1 MDELDSPRLYPAS
14 VADRQQHIRI
24 LLSVNMPE
32 PVTPGQT
39 PPSASDTPPIT
50 PPSGDPSS
58 AELQKAREQIENL
71 NKALQA
77 ERSEKEARTKKEAEE
92 AGKFKELY
100 ESTNTSHEALKASHE
115 SVTKTL
121 EAYDAH
127 FAQEVERALKDLP
140 KEKKALLD
148 KLLDGKSA
156 FEKATIVPDLLKE
169 FGGAGFGQN
178 PPGGQPPPASDR
190 SKELLSK

>member
-1 MDELDSPRLYPAS
+1 
-14 VADRQQHIRI
+14 
-24 LLSVNMPE
+24 MPE
-32 PVTPGQT
+32 PVTPEQT
-39 PPSASDTPPIT
+39 PPSAPDTPPAT
-50 PPSGDPSS
+50 PAGDPSS
-58 AELQKAREQIENL
+58 AELTKAREQIENL

-77 ERSEKEARTKKEAEE
+77 ERNEKEARTKKEAEE

-100 ESTNTSHEALKASHE
+100 ESTNASHEALKTSHE
-115 SVTKTL
+115 SMTKTL

-127 FAQEVERALKDLP
+127 FTQEVERALKDLP
-140 KEKKALLD
+140 KEKKVLLE

-169 FGGAGFGQN
+169 FGGSAGFGQN

-190 SKELLSK
+190 SKELLSKGDVAGSLLAKLSK